1 MVTKRYLEE
10 KWLKPQRERLR
21 REGLEEG
28 RQKGRQE
35 GRKQE
40 RQAWIDW
47 NSRRQEAEAQ
57 GRPFNEPPP
66 SS

>member
-28 RQKGRQE
+28 RQE

-47 NSRRQEAEAQ
+47 NSRRLEAEAQ